1 MSELSELSHMSSLK
15 NVENSTNN
23 FCQPVQIC
31 YREEEGKKTIA
42 IAKLFALH
50 ENTIKEE
57 L

>member
-15 NVENSTNN
+15 NVENSANN